1 MTGQNR
7 ETASEKKNG
16 HKPQTAAVVEPVN
29 EFAGVNEMPNTLLG
43 LDDSGNIQSQ
53 AATLRD
59 PRLHSVQRQS
69 MASQIGQLHGNQHLQ
84 RVIQAKAHGPKIHS
98 SESNRSAQEA
108 ETIEYTE
115 LEGLGAAGSLSFVGG
130 NPPPDVNVSSSQ
142 IFVPFIQRE
151 DDDEDGDRPS
161 EEERARALALAR
173 AAEQVAGQK
182 KSEGHADTAKAKDEG
197 EVQADAAK
205 TAKGQAKQASTEANS
220 IKEKRHATVKAHQD
234 AHAAALNAALKGATA
249 EVEGENAEQG
259 AEVEKKAPASPQED
273 PAFQAVVTRTKK
285 TATHQRHH
293 APALTKSAEAQAAS
307 VPPANDLTSKA
318 QANQVGAMDQA
329 PAPAFNAQAF
339 KAQLMERIAAMAPK
353 TTEEADEFKEKDK
366 LGSVKGEMQG
376 KVSQEKTSSQSP
388 LQDKTKAPPDPSGIE
403 PKQVTEL
410 PPADPGAAPGGV
422 SAQDA
427 APKLKTHG
435 EVEKPFQEGSQ
446 SLDKQMADEDVTEEQ
461 LSKSNEP
468 EFQGALASKKE
479 AQTQAATAPQE
490 YRSYEGQE
498 VNQAKAQAVGTA
510 QGHLQSMHGDRA
522 QALAQIAGQQTDAK
536 SKDEVA
542 RAKVASDIQKIYD
555 RTKTKVETILARL
568 DTDVAA
574 AFEAGSQAANKT
586 FEDYVA
592 SKMEAYKEDR
602 YGGWFGWAR
611 WLKDKVKGMP
621 QAVNV
626 FYSDGR
632 NLFLKE
638 MDAVITNVAEI
649 IARGLNE
656 AKAEVANGKKEI
668 ETYVAQL
675 PSDLKEVGDK
685 AASDIQDKFDSL
697 ESKIDAKQ
705 NELIEQ
711 LAVKYN
717 EKLKAVD
724 TRIEELKAANQG
736 LIDKAVN
743 FVKGVIRTI
752 KKLKDMI
759 VNVLSRIADVVMGII
774 KDPIGFLGN
783 LIDGIKSGL
792 DNFISN
798 LPKHLLNALLGWL
811 TGELGPMGIQLP
823 DDIFSLEGIFSLVM
837 QLLGLT
843 WDAIRAKAVK
853 LLGEPVVKTLETG
866 FEIFQVLINE
876 GPIGLWKYVKDMF
889 GNIKEM
895 VIDAI
900 MDMIQTEVIQAGIK
914 WILGLL
920 TPAGAFIKAAMAIY
934 DIVKFFIEK
943 ASQIGDLIDA
953 IIDGIAAIASGG
965 ISTAAKLIENA
976 LAKALPIV
984 IGFLASLLGIS
995 DVSKKVQGIIEKI
1008 RVKVDKAIDW
1018 IIMKAKAAAGK
1029 LMGAVGFGKEKST
1042 EARAPVEPEKDS
1054 STKNEKAKEMAHERV
1069 AEATQKPFT
1078 DEAELRGTIG
1088 KIEKD
1093 LVPKGL
1099 QSLQAIPKKGQV
1111 GQFDIIAR
1119 EDVGDAKVAGQGQ
1132 LSIAQKQKIE
1142 QSIASETQQAQ
1153 SFLNKLENSEDP
1165 GKDAKNLQPSIN
1177 ALGSYKSFVEN
1188 GTVLTWI
1195 RNLAIADGLD
1205 EEAAKKIRDRDM
1217 KGKPELQ
1224 AAIKALSARFT
1235 AIGFEAAKSGEH
1247 QIGNLKLTGS
1257 EILSIIREIAI
1268 SVWQELVK
1276 QVGGAVAG
1284 AKEIRQKLK
1293 GKSSKVGIETTGPS
1307 GETTEFVGR
1316 GPGYFMKFDDIGPKY
1331 EELIEDIRT
1340 GDEATRERA
1349 KSQII
1354 NLIQTAELARN
1365 ATVLVSGR
1373 QVISILSKPGPVPDK
1388 LLNRI
1393 RRFPMIVKQA
1403 VQASAGV
1410 NKLVSDE
1417 QEELSKPF
1425 SAQTEKSL
1433 ATHPQ
1438 IPAMAESE
1446 IASFVESINQAGL
1459 IKRHLNK
1466 VESKEEQI
1474 RLVQFYTRR
1483 QAHKVFGKLMT
1494 TVKATEG

>member
-1 MTGQNR
+1 
-7 ETASEKKNG
+7 
-16 HKPQTAAVVEPVN
+16 
-29 EFAGVNEMPNTLLG
+29 
-43 LDDSGNIQSQ
+43 
-53 AATLRD
+53 
-59 PRLHSVQRQS
+59 
-69 MASQIGQLHGNQHLQ
+69 
-84 RVIQAKAHGPKIHS
+84 
-98 SESNRSAQEA
+98 
-108 ETIEYTE
+108 
-115 LEGLGAAGSLSFVGG
+115 VGG
-130 NPPPDVNVSSSQ
+130 NPPSDVNRSHSQ

-151 DDDEDGDRPS
+151 DDDDDGDRPS

-197 EVQADAAK
+197 EIQADASK

-220 IKEKRHATVKAHQD
+220 IKEKRHATVKAHQQ

-249 EVEGENAEQG
+249 EVEGEGAEKG

-293 APALTKSAEAQAAS
+293 APAITKSAEAQTAS

-329 PAPAFNAQAF
+329 SIPAFNAQAF

-366 LGSVKGEMQG
+366 LGSMKGEMQG
-376 KVSQEKTSSQSP
+376 KVNQEKTTSQSA

-410 PPADPGAAPGGV
+410 PPADPGAAPGSI

-427 APKLKTHG
+427 APKPKTHG

-446 SLDKQMADEDVTEEQ
+446 SLDKQMVDEDVTEEQ

-479 AQTQAATAPQE
+479 AQTQAAAAPQE
-490 YRSYEGQE
+490 YRSYEGEQ

-522 QALAQIAGQQTDAK
+522 QVLTQIAAQQTGAK
-536 SKDEVA
+536 SQDEAA

-555 RTKTKVETILARL
+555 RTKTKVETILVRL

-574 AFEAGSQAANKT
+574 AFDAGSQAANQT

-621 QAVNV
+621 SEVNV
-626 FYSDGR
+626 FYTDGR

-697 ESKIDAKQ
+697 ESTIDAKQ

-724 TRIEELKAANQG
+724 ARIQELKAANQG
-736 LIDKAVN
+736 LIDRAKN
-743 FVKGVIRTI
+743 FVAGVIRTI

-783 LIDGIKSGL
+783 LIDGIKTGL

-837 QLLGLT
+837 QILGLT

-853 LLGEPVVKTLETG
+853 LLGEPAVKALETG
-866 FEIFQVLINE
+866 FEIFRVLINE

-900 MDMIQTEVIQAGIK
+900 MDLIQTEVIQAGIK

-934 DIVKFFIEK
+934 DIVKFFIDK
-943 ASQIGDLIDA
+943 ASQIADLIDA
-953 IIDGIAAIASGG
+953 IIDSIAAIASGG
-965 ISTAAKLIENA
+965 ISSAAKLIENA
-976 LAKALPIV
+976 LAKTLPVV

-1008 RVKVDKAIDW
+1008 RTKVDKAIDW
-1018 IIMKAKAAAGK
+1018 VIMKAKAAAGK
-1029 LMGAVGFGKEKST
+1029 VAGVLGVGKENKAEELPT
-1042 EARAPVEPEKDS
+1042 GDVREQARI
-1054 STKNEKAKEMAHERV
+1054 M
-1069 AEATQKPFT
+1069 
-1078 DEAELRGTIG
+1078 
-1088 KIEKD
+1088 
-1093 LVPKGL
+1093 
-1099 QSLQAIPKKGQV
+1099 
-1111 GQFDIIAR
+1111 
-1119 EDVGDAKVAGQGQ
+1119 
-1132 LSIAQKQKIE
+1132 
-1142 QSIASETQQAQ
+1142 
-1153 SFLNKLENSEDP
+1153 
-1165 GKDAKNLQPSIN
+1165 
-1177 ALGSYKSFVEN
+1177 
-1188 GTVLTWI
+1188 LTS
-1195 RNLAIADGLD
+1195 
-1205 EEAAKKIRDRDM
+1205 
-1217 KGKPELQ
+1217 Q
-1224 AAIKALSARFT
+1224 
-1235 AIGFEAAKSGEH
+1235 
-1247 QIGNLKLTGS
+1247 LTG
-1257 EILSIIREIAI
+1257 
-1268 SVWQELVK
+1268 
-1276 QVGGAVAG
+1276 
-1284 AKEIRQKLK
+1284 
-1293 GKSSKVGIETTGPS
+1293 
-1307 GETTEFVGR
+1307 
-1316 GPGYFMKFDDIGPKY
+1316 
-1331 EELIEDIRT
+1331 
-1340 GDEATRERA
+1340 
-1349 KSQII
+1349 
-1354 NLIQTAELARN
+1354 
-1365 ATVLVSGR
+1365 
-1373 QVISILSKPGPVPDK
+1373 
-1388 LLNRI
+1388 
-1393 RRFPMIVKQA
+1393 
-1403 VQASAGV
+1403 
-1410 NKLVSDE
+1410 
-1417 QEELSKPF
+1417 
-1425 SAQTEKSL
+1425 EKSL
-1433 ATHPQ
+1433 AEATAITNDVFKQLQPRGLKRLYLK
-1438 IPAMAESE
+1438 PDAPEESE
-1446 IASFVESINQAGL
+1446 FFSIIAEASPAAELLKLRSKMPIAKNTSVASSVVITLGQPVEEVLPIETEERQVGSADNPELGTISKEYVREGQHGAKGTVEEVEHKKLGKRKYAAIGGETGYKGSRGALFIPEAGATRVEMMTWNVGRLNTKVCSNHSHAETQFIDWLKDRPKEFRKSIKKIEIVNSSYSPCFYCCVDLKNFLTNLRNETGNKIEAQISWKEPFVVDVGCKELSTTTESLNQMQADDGW
-1459 IKRHLNK
+1459 KFGSGK
-1466 VESKEEQI
+1466 WPSQAPQKEEQ
-1474 RLVQFYTRR
+1474 
-1483 QAHKVFGKLMT
+1483 T
-1494 TVKATEG
+1494 TVELVKP